1 MRLRHIRIRL
11 RLPLLAGIL
20 VLLAVASVAYL
31 SYQQARSSLVAE
43 NGARLRA
50 LAAAKTQRLADY
62 LRTLRQD
69 LRIQAE
75 NKLVKKALQELTV
88 GWQVLGDQATATLQ
102 DVYIENNPHPPGERD
117 KLKAPGDGSIYSRFH
132 VQHHPW
138 FRDLRRE
145 RGYGDIYLFD
155 PKGNLVYTVAKM
167 PDFATNVLEGEWRD
181 SGLAQTFRAA
191 IEAEDPARVHFVDFA
206 GYGPLDDAPA
216 GFLATPVVD
225 KGTTLGVLAFRMP
238 AGEINRIMQQTEGM
252 GRTGETYLVG
262 ADGLMRSPSRF
273 QDEASVLTTEVRSSS
288 FQAAIAGESGLKEIV
303 NYLDRPT
310 VSAHAP
316 LDFLGVRWAVIA
328 EVSAAEALAPAEA
341 LLGRVALIAVA
352 LVVLFVGLSVVVS
365 RGIAGPISRITAA
378 MQRLAAGDGAVEVP
392 DADQRD
398 EVGEMA
404 RALVTFREGLAE
416 KQRLEQAQKDAEARE
431 AERRREA
438 MQALAAEFDS
448 RVGEIAQAVQ
458 GAAARMREM
467 AGQLAVAVE
476 ETSAQTGS
484 AASAAQQTDT
494 NVQSAASAVEQLAN
508 AIQEI
513 ARNVERTSEAARACS
528 GAAEQSQ
535 RQLDGL
541 QSAIGEID
549 GVIEAINDVAEQT
562 NLLALNA
569 TIEAAR
575 AGEAGKGFAVVA
587 GEVKSLARQTHDMT
601 DEIRGKVEGVKES
614 AGAAIAAISDILDQ
628 IANVDAK
635 ATSVAGSVEQ
645 QSAATREISRNVQDA
660 ASGTG
665 EVSRSIQGIEEAAR
679 HGAESTNAVK
689 TAADDLAAQADGL
702 KQAVDGFLA
711 QIRAG

>member
-11 RLPLLAGIL
+11 RLPLLAGVL
-20 VLLAVASVAYL
+20 VLLAVASVAFL

-69 LRIQAE
+69 LAIQAG
-75 NKLVKKALQELTV
+75 NKLVKKALQELAIGRTA
-88 GWQVLGDQATATLQ
+88 LGDQATAKLQ
-102 DVYIENNPHPPGERD
+102 KAYIENNPHPPEARD
-117 KLKAPGDGSIYSRFH
+117 ELKAPGDGSIYSRFH

-145 RGYGDIYLFD
+145 RGYGDIYLLD
-155 PKGNLVYTVAKM
+155 PAGNLVYTVAKM
-167 PDFATNVLEGEWRD
+167 PDFATNVLDGAWRD
-181 SGLAQTFRAA
+181 SGLAQAFRAA
-191 IEAEDPARVHFVDFA
+191 IEAEDPARAHFVDFA
-206 GYGPLDDAPA
+206 GYGPLDGAPA

-238 AGEINRIMQQTEGM
+238 AGEINRLMQQTEGM

-262 ADGLMRSPSRF
+262 ADGLLRTPSRF
-273 QDEASVLTTEVRSSS
+273 QGADSILRTKIASAG
-288 FQAAIAGESGLKEIV
+288 FQAAMAGESGLKEIV
-303 NYLDRPT
+303 NYLGRPT

-328 EVSAAEALAPAEA
+328 EVSAAEALAPAEK

-352 LVVLFVGLSVVVS
+352 LVVVFVGLSVVVS
-365 RGIAGPISRITAA
+365 RGIAGPIGRITTA
-378 MQRLAAGDGAVEVP
+378 MQRLAEGDGEVEVP

-416 KQRLEQAQKDAEARE
+416 KQRLEQAQKEAEARE

-438 MQALAAEFDS
+438 MQSLAAEFDS
-448 RVGEIAQAVQ
+448 RIGEIAQAVQ

-467 AGQLAVAVE
+467 AGQLAAAVE

-484 AASAAQQTDT
+484 ASAAAQQTDT
-494 NVQSAASAVEQLAN
+494 NVQSAASAVEELAN

-528 GAAEQSQ
+528 GAAERSQ

-614 AGAAIAAISDILDQ
+614 AGAAIAAINDILDQ

-645 QSAATREISRNVQDA
+645 QSAATREISRNVHDA
-660 ASGTG
+660 ASGTS
-665 EVSRSIQGIEEAAR
+665 EVSRSIRGIEDAAR
-679 HGAESTNAVK
+679 HGAESTATVK